1 MVHLIYD
8 GCSTSN
14 RLVAEKYRRNGLNR
28 TQLMMVND
36 FLNVCVL
43 KTVYRLVLLIMVY
56 QDDLLSLCAQ

>member
-1 MVHLIYD
+1 
-8 GCSTSN
+8 
-14 RLVAEKYRRNGLNR
+14 
-28 TQLMMVND
+28 MMVND